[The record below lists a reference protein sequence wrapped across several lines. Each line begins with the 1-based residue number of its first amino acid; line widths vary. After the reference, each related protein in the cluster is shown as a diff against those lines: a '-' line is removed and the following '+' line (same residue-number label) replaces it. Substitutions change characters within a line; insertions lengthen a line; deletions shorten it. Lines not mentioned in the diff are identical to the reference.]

1 MIVDLILT
9 NAKAY
14 IRKRIVDCSIAVE
27 DGRIL
32 KIGRETQMPNADE
45 HINLKNLLLLPG
57 LIDTHVHLRDEEK
70 AYKEDFFTGTAA
82 AAAGGFTTILDMP
95 NNEPVTMSVESLRNR
110 MQIARR
116 KILVNVGFYSEFP
129 DNLEDVK
136 DIVDEGVSGFK
147 LFMVHQIGGLEINND
162 ALLREALTHVGEVN
176 VPVAIHAEDEAI
188 VSVKEQELKVAKHGD
203 PIDFLRAHS
212 EEAEVRAVERILKTS
227 NGTNTQVHFC
237 HVSTKSA
244 LDRITEAKSAG
255 RTITAEVTPNHLL
268 LSNVDFERRGSLLAI
283 MPPLRKNDNV
293 EALWE
298 GLTNGTV
305 DTLGSDHAPHTL
317 DEKLATSIWDVKA
330 GVPGLETTLPLM
342 LSMIKKDRLTL
353 DLLIQ
358 LLAERPAKI
367 FGLNNK
373 GRLEQDMSA
382 DFVTVDLKKTFRINA
397 SHFYSKAKYSPY
409 ENWEVQGKP
418 MKTIVNGQI
427 IMDNGEIVAKSG
439 SGSIIRRNQ

>member
-1 MIVDLILT
+1 
-9 NAKAY
+9 
-14 IRKRIVDCSIAVE
+14 
-27 DGRIL
+27 
-32 KIGRETQMPNADE
+32 
-45 HINLKNLLLLPG
+45 
-57 LIDTHVHLRDEEK
+57 
-70 AYKEDFFTGTAA
+70 
-82 AAAGGFTTILDMP
+82 
-95 NNEPVTMSVESLRNR
+95 
-110 MQIARR
+110 
-116 KILVNVGFYSEFP
+116 
-129 DNLEDVK
+129 
-136 DIVDEGVSGFK
+136 
-147 LFMVHQIGGLEINND
+147 
-162 ALLREALTHVGEVN
+162 
-176 VPVAIHAEDEAI
+176 
-188 VSVKEQELKVAKHGD
+188 
-203 PIDFLRAHS
+203 
-212 EEAEVRAVERILKTS
+212 
-227 NGTNTQVHFC
+227 
-237 HVSTKSA
+237 
-244 LDRITEAKSAG
+244 
-255 RTITAEVTPNHLL
+255 L

-427 IMDNGEIVAKSG
+427 IKDNGEIVAKSG

>member
-1 MIVDLILT
+1 LIVDLILT

-255 RTITAEVTPNHLL
+255 RTI
-268 LSNVDFERRGSLLAI
+268 
-283 MPPLRKNDNV
+283 PLK
-293 EALWE
+293 
-298 GLTNGTV
+298 
-305 DTLGSDHAPHTL
+305 
-317 DEKLATSIWDVKA
+317 
-330 GVPGLETTLPLM
+330 
-342 LSMIKKDRLTL
+342 
-353 DLLIQ
+353 
-358 LLAERPAKI
+358 
-367 FGLNNK
+367 
-373 GRLEQDMSA
+373 
-382 DFVTVDLKKTFRINA
+382 
-397 SHFYSKAKYSPY
+397 
-409 ENWEVQGKP
+409 
-418 MKTIVNGQI
+418 
-427 IMDNGEIVAKSG
+427 
-439 SGSIIRRNQ
+439 